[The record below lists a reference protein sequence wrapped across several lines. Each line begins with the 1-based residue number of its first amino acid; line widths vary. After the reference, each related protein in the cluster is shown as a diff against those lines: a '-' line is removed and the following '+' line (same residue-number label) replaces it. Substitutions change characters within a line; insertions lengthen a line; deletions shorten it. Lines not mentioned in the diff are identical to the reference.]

1 MKLNNIRKEPARF
14 IILSFLLI
22 IIIGGLLLSLP
33 ISSKSGKF
41 TNPIDALFTANSATC
56 VTGLVVVDTGTHY
69 SLFGQIVI
77 LILIQIGG
85 LSYMTI
91 FTFLALLLGR
101 KIPLLDRIILKES
114 INFFSVGGIVKL
126 ARRILFIVL
135 IFEGFGAIIL
145 TSVFVKIMEF

>member
-14 IILSFLLI
+14 IILTFLLI

-69 SLFGQIVI
+69 
-77 LILIQIGG
+77 
-85 LSYMTI
+85 
-91 FTFLALLLGR
+91 TFL
-101 KIPLLDRIILKES
+101 
-114 INFFSVGGIVKL
+114 VK
-126 ARRILFIVL
+126 
-135 IFEGFGAIIL
+135 
-145 TSVFVKIMEF
+145 